1 MIRSTLCSLR
11 NFSTLAPLLQV
22 ALVSFV
28 LGLVFAL
35 IEAWTSTRV
44 DYGLEGASPDSL
56 SARVVAVE
64 AGALLVE
71 DLDSGERQRLRLS
84 PELTRFQVPLE
95 QLSGQPLVLSHLRG
109 YLLGCTRDDQPWCVA
124 RCDSAEQCQQR
135 LRERE
140 SCLGMLGFAWLASLV
155 CLLVHGLSLRPCR
168 RRVGS

>member
-11 NFSTLAPLLQV
+11 NFSALAPLLQV

-28 LGLVFAL
+28 LGLVFVL
-35 IEAWTSTRV
+35 IEAWTSTLV

-56 SARVVAVE
+56 SARVVRVE

-84 PELTRFQVPLE
+84 PELTRLQVPLA
-95 QLSGQPLVLSHLRG
+95 QLPGQPLVLSHLRG
-109 YLLGCTRDDQPWCVA
+109 YLLGCTRDDQLWCVA

-140 SCLGMLGFAWLASLV
+140 SCLGMLGFAWLGSLV
-155 CLLVHGLSLRPCR
+155 CLLAHGLGSR
-168 RRVGS
+168 RYYRHSAP

>member
-11 NFSTLAPLLQV
+11 NFSALAPLLQV
-22 ALVSFV
+22 ALLSFV
-28 LGLVFAL
+28 LGLVFVL
-35 IEAWTSTRV
+35 IEAWTSSLV

-56 SARVVAVE
+56 SVRVVRVE
-64 AGALLVE
+64 AGTLLVE

-84 PELTRFQVPLE
+84 PELTRLQVPLA
-95 QLSGQPLVLSHLRG
+95 QLPGQPLVLSHLRG

-140 SCLGMLGFAWLASLV
+140 SCLGMLGFAWLGSLV
-155 CLLVHGLSLRPCR
+155 CLLAHGLGSR
-168 RRVGS
+168 RFYRHSAP